1 MWYSPNKARVS
12 ALLIPFPAITFIY
25 LLPLPASATTSLQE
39 VFMLFAVLMKK
50 AYDRNLQYR
59 ASHAIN
65 TVASGIFGLI
75 YVSIWK
81 GVGTTG
87 GAGGYTIDN
96 VVHYVAFNQACL
108 WITVFMTKGLGIEQ
122 SVRTGQIALDLMRP
136 VHLFYHLVCR
146 EWGQI
151 GYQLLYKTVPI
162 YLLYVWA
169 LDLPVP
175 RSMLTWAL
183 TCAALGLAAYM
194 SICINYIIGIAALWT
209 TESVWLFWVH
219 ISLSSVLSGFLI
231 PVDWLPSWLQRIA
244 NVTPYPYLQNVPTKL
259 YLGMETGSIL
269 LGSIVWCTLLTIL
282 CFAATAIVRHK
293 VEVQGG

>member
-1 MWYSPNKARVS
+1 M
-12 ALLIPFPAITFIY
+12 ITEKGTCLSSTLPKFQTHFMC
-25 LLPLPASATTSLQE
+25 LLPLPAGTTTSSQE

-87 GAGGYTIDN
+87 GASGYTLDN
-96 VVHYVAFNQACL
+96 VIHYVAFNQTCL
-108 WITVFMTKGLGIEQ
+108 WITVFMTKGLGIDQ

-136 VHLFYHLVCR
+136 VHLFYQLMSR

-151 GYQLLYKTVPI
+151 GYQLLYKTFPI
-162 YLLYVWA
+162 YLLYVWT

-175 RSMLTWAL
+175 RSALTWVL
-183 TCAALGLAAYM
+183 TASALGLAAYM
-194 SICINYIIGIAALWT
+194 SICINYIIGVAALWT
-209 TESVWLFWVH
+209 TESQWLFWVH

-231 PVDWLPSWLQRIA
+231 PNDWLPLWLQSIA
-244 NVTPYPYLQNVPTKL
+244 RMTPYPYLQYVPTKL
-259 YLGMETGSIL
+259 YLGMETAPILIGSFI
-269 LGSIVWCTLLTIL
+269 WCVTLTII

>member
-1 MWYSPNKARVS
+1 
-12 ALLIPFPAITFIY
+12 
-25 LLPLPASATTSLQE
+25 
-39 VFMLFAVLMKK
+39 MLFAVLIKK

-65 TVASGIFGLI
+65 TVASAIFGLI

-87 GAGGYTIDN
+87 GASGYTLETVI
-96 VVHYVAFNQACL
+96 HYVAFNQVCL
-108 WITVFMTKGLGIEQ
+108 WITVFMTKGLGIDQ

-136 VHLFYHLVCR
+136 VHLFYHLMCR

-151 GYQLLYKTVPI
+151 AYQLLYKSLPI
-162 YLLYVWA
+162 YLLYVWT

-175 RSMLTWAL
+175 RSASTWAL
-183 TCAALGLAAYM
+183 TIMALVLAAYM
-194 SICINYIIGIAALWT
+194 SICINYMIGVAALWT
-209 TESVWLFWVH
+209 TESQWLFWVH

-231 PVDWLPSWLQRIA
+231 PNDWLPAWLQGIA
-244 NVTPYPYLQNVPTKL
+244 KMTPYPYMQYVPTKL
-259 YLGMETGSIL
+259 YLGMESAPIL
-269 LGSIVWCTLLTIL
+269 LGSLIWSLFLTLL